1 MKRPQ
6 PGEAE
11 AAGGFLGYAGGR
23 PGTTHNDQIAGLFLA
38 SAVIRSLA
46 LPAGRAFYLQLHPA
60 PEMLFSGRGLFVGD
74 VGWSIAASNTLLSK
88 VSNAAHGSGRSN
100 WTKGPLNPAP
110 PKRGLLQ

>member
-1 MKRPQ
+1 MAQRGLRTEATFEAKQLGAGAPGTVPQ
-6 PGEAE
+6 IVESRIVPRQRGDTIPCASCWK
-11 AAGGFLGYAGGR
+11 GFL
-23 PGTTHNDQIAGLFLA
+23 PPT
-38 SAVIRSLA
+38 SPRSGNA
-46 LPAGRAFYLQLHPA
+46 IFRT
-60 PEMLFSGRGLFVGD
+60 GLFVGD